1 MPLSE
6 RFIAQFAQKYHRP
19 VQELDESAR
28 QMLES
33 SHWSGNIRELQNCI
47 EKAVI
52 LSEGTVLKAKD
63 IDARSEPGMTATLRH
78 SGPDQESLS
87 QDEEQLVREAVRRS
101 GGNISAAARMLGVSR
116 PTLYAKMK
124 KYGL

>member
-28 QMLES
+28 QVLES
-33 SHWSGNIRELQNCI
+33 SRWSGNIRELQNCI

-52 LSEGTVLKAKD
+52 LSEGTSLTAKD
-63 IDARSEPGMTATLRH
+63 IQPDARSA
-78 SGPDQESLS
+78 SGIGLQEVD
-87 QDEEQLVREAVRRS
+87 DEGEERMVREAVRRS